1 MDLSNLKYLK
11 IPEGFVRKLT
21 DSDGT
26 VLYEKTIE
34 YTEVLP
40 IVDTSTGSR
49 DIVIAQD
56 TQDWAGSWLFNIDP
70 AATLT
75 YEGQSPLPKFK
86 VTFTVNRADDAIKSG
101 KEVKHIFYWSPD
113 PDKEDVELEVGK
125 TYTFVEDW
133 QYPAGSLNYRDSAI
147 YITYNEDKNTE
158 NETSKVFFK
167 IGDEEVQYGYG
178 RSWGLCPGFSVT
190 LSSLEI
196 YMIH

>member
-1 MDLSNLKYLK
+1 MDFSNLKYLK
-11 IPEGFVRKLT
+11 IPEGFVYKIT

-26 VLYEKTIE
+26 VLYEKTMQ

-40 IVDTSTGSR
+40 IVDASTGSR

-56 TQDWAGSWLFNIDP
+56 TQDWAGSWGFNIDP

-86 VTFTVNRADDAIKSG
+86 VTFTVNRADDAIESG
-101 KEVKHIFYWSPD
+101 KEVKHIFCWMPG
-113 PDKEDVELEVGK
+113 KEDVELEVRK

-133 QYPAGSLNYRDSAI
+133 QYTAGSLNYRDIAI
-147 YITYNEDKNTE
+147 YITYNEDKSNEET
-158 NETSKVFFK
+158 ETSEIWFQ
-167 IGDEEVQYGYG
+167 IGNEGVKYGYG
-178 RSWGLCPGFSVT
+178 RSKGLCPGFSVT

-196 YMIH
+196 YM

>member
-11 IPEGFVRKLT
+11 IPEGFVCKLT
-21 DSDGT
+21 DSDGK
-26 VLYEKTIE
+26 VLYERTIE

-56 TQDWAGSWLFNIDP
+56 TQDGAGSWGFNIDP

-86 VTFTVNRADDAIKSG
+86 VRFTINSADDAIESG
-101 KEVKHIFYWSPD
+101 KEVKHIFCWMPN
-113 PDKEDVELEVGK
+113 KEDVELEVGK
-125 TYTFVEDW
+125 TYTFVNDW
-133 QYPAGSLNYRDSAI
+133 QYPPGSLNYKDIRI
-147 YITYNEDKNTE
+147 YITYNEDKSNEET
-158 NETSKVFFK
+158 ETSYVWFQIWDK
-167 IGDEEVQYGYG
+167 EVKYGYS
-178 RSWGLCPGFSVT
+178 RSRGLCPGFSVT

-196 YMIH
+196 YMIK

>member
-1 MDLSNLKYLK
+1 MDFSNIKYIK
-11 IPEGFVRKLT
+11 IPEGFVCKLT

-26 VLYEKTIE
+26 VLYEKTMQ

-49 DIVIAQD
+49 DIVIEQD
-56 TQDWAGSWLFNIDP
+56 TQDWAGSWWFNIDP

-75 YEGQSPLPKFK
+75 YEGQSPLPKLK
-86 VTFTVNRADDAIKSG
+86 VTFTINRADNAIESG
-101 KEVKHIFYWSPD
+101 KEVKHIFCWI

-125 TYTFVEDW
+125 TYTFVNDW
-133 QYPAGSLNYRDSAI
+133 QYPAGSLNYRTITI
-147 YITYNEDKNTE
+147 YFTYNEDKSIEET
-158 NETSKVFFK
+158 ETSKVWFQ
-167 IGDEEVQYGYG
+167 IGNKEVKYGYS
-178 RSWGLCPGFSVT
+178 RSKGLCPGFSVT

>member
-56 TQDWAGSWLFNIDP
+56 TQD
-70 AATLT
+70 
-75 YEGQSPLPKFK
+75 
-86 VTFTVNRADDAIKSG
+86 
-101 KEVKHIFYWSPD
+101 
-113 PDKEDVELEVGK
+113 
-125 TYTFVEDW
+125 
-133 QYPAGSLNYRDSAI
+133 
-147 YITYNEDKNTE
+147 
-158 NETSKVFFK
+158 
-167 IGDEEVQYGYG
+167 
-178 RSWGLCPGFSVT
+178 
-190 LSSLEI
+190 
-196 YMIH
+196 

>member
-26 VLYEKTIE
+26 VLYEKPVQ

-40 IVDTSTGSR
+40 IVDQSTGSR
-49 DIVIAQD
+49 DIVIEQS
-56 TQDWAGSWLFNIDP
+56 TQEAAGSFLFNIDP

-75 YEGQSPLPKFK
+75 YEGQSPLPKYK
-86 VTFTVNRADDAIKSG
+86 VTFTVNRADDAIDSG
-101 KEVKHIFYWSPD
+101 KTVKHIFYWSPN
-113 PDKEDVELEVGK
+113 KEDVELEIGK
-125 TYTFVEDW
+125 TYTFVNDW
-133 QYPAGSLNYRDSAI
+133 QYPAGSLNYRSSSI
-147 YITYNEDKNTE
+147 YITYNEDKSEET
-158 NETSKVFFK
+158 ETSEIFFK
-167 IGDEEVQYGYG
+167 IGDEVVQYGYE
-178 RSWGLCPGFSVT
+178 RSRGLCPGFSVT

>member
-1 MDLSNLKYLK
+1 MDFSNVKYSK
-11 IPEGFVRKLT
+11 IPEGFVQKLT
-21 DSDGT
+21 DSDGK
-26 VLYEKTIE
+26 VLYEKNIE

-56 TQDWAGSWLFNIDP
+56 TQDGAGSWLFNIDP

-86 VTFTVNRADDAIKSG
+86 VTFTVNRADDAIESG
-101 KEVKHIFYWSPD
+101 KEVKHIFCWRH
-113 PDKEDVELEVGK
+113 DKEDVELEVGK

-133 QYPAGSLNYRDSAI
+133 QYPAGSLNSRYLSV
-147 YITYNEDKNTE
+147 YITYNEDKSTE
-158 NETSKVFFK
+158 TETSEVFFK
-167 IGDEEVQYGYG
+167 IGDEGVQYGYQ
-178 RSWGLCPGFSVT
+178 RSRGLCPGFSVT